1 MILVDSKL
9 SKLGED
15 IFQRWLDLK
24 LHLQMYNTNNK
35 DIKYPVSLTYN
46 FMKRQSRKKI
56 IIKEMKK
63 RNYFVKHIDAKIIV
77 IS

>member
-1 MILVDSKL
+1 
-9 SKLGED
+9 
-15 IFQRWLDLK
+15 
-24 LHLQMYNTNNK
+24 MYNTNNK